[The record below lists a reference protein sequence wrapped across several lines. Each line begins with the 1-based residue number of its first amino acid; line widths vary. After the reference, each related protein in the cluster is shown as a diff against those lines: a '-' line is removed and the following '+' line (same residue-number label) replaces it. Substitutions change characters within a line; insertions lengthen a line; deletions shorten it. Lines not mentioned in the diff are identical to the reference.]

1 MENGRKVVPKKS
13 KISKIIQKGKMDI
26 GFFALVTILLTIGLL
41 MLFSSSYAYALAYF
55 KDSYHFIKK
64 QAIFAVVGF
73 ILMLIISK
81 IDYHVY
87 RKFAWLGYIVS
98 VIMLAAL
105 LILPPMVEG
114 ATQKRWF
121 AIGSFTFQPSE
132 IAKFA
137 IILLFSHL
145 ISANYKQMKTFKF
158 SVLILGGLL
167 VLVCGLVVVE
177 THLSATILIFCIGV
191 CLMIIGGLK
200 GRYIGGGAAIGGGG
214 VALIILTGV
223 VGYGSDRFTYWID
236 PWADAKG
243 KGYQTIQS
251 LLAIGSGGLLGRG
264 FGLSRQKYL
273 WVPEPHNDF
282 IFAIVCEELGLVGAM
297 VIILLFC
304 ALVWR
309 GFSIAMR
316 AKDKFGALMAVGLT
330 FQVGLQA
337 ILNILVVTNTIP
349 NTGISLPFF
358 SYGGT
363 ALIIL
368 MMQMG
373 IVLSISRSSNVEKSN

>member
-1 MENGRKVVPKKS
+1 MENGRKRVSKKRV
-13 KISKIIQKGKMDI
+13 ISSIIQKGKMDI
-26 GFFALVTILLTIGLL
+26 GFFALVSILLTVGLL

-55 KDSYHFIKK
+55 GDSYHFIKK
-64 QAIFAVVGF
+64 QLVFAVAGF
-73 ILMLIISK
+73 ILMLGISK
-81 IDYHVY
+81 IDYHLY
-87 RKFAWLGYIVS
+87 RRFAWIIYIIS
-98 VIMLAAL
+98 VILLAAL
-105 LILPPMVEG
+105 LVLPPMVEG
-114 ATQKRWF
+114 ATQKRWMV
-121 AIGSFTFQPSE
+121 IGPINFQPSE
-132 IAKFA
+132 IGKFA

-145 ISANYKQMKTFKF
+145 ISANYRQMQTFKF
-158 SVLILGGLL
+158 SVVTLGCLLALI
-167 VLVCGLVVVE
+167 CGLVVVE

-191 CLMIIGGLK
+191 CLMIVGGLK
-200 GRYIGGGAAIGGGG
+200 GRYIGGGAAIGVGG
-214 VALIILTGV
+214 VALMITSGI
-223 VGYGSDRFTYWID
+223 VGYGSDRFKYWLD

-282 IFAIVCEELGLVGAM
+282 IFAIVCEELGLIGAM
-297 VIILLFC
+297 IIILLFC

-309 GFSIAMR
+309 GFVIAMR
-316 AKDKFGALMAVGLT
+316 AKDKFGTLMAVGLT

-363 ALIIL
+363 ALILL
-368 MMQMG
+368 MAQMG
-373 IVLSISRSSNVEKSN
+373 IVLSISRSTNA

>member
-1 MENGRKVVPKKS
+1 MENGRKKVPKKGGLS
-13 KISKIIQKGKMDI
+13 SLIQKGKMDI
-26 GFFALVTILLTIGLL
+26 GFFSLVIVLLTVGLL
-41 MLFSSSYAYALAYF
+41 MLFSSSYAYALAYYG
-55 KDSYHFIKK
+55 DSYHFIKK
-64 QAIFAVVGF
+64 QLLFAVGGF
-73 ILMLIISK
+73 ILMIGISK
-81 IDYHVY
+81 IDYHFY
-87 RKFAWLGYIVS
+87 RRFAWILYIVAI
-98 VIMLAAL
+98 IMLAAL
-105 LILPPMVEG
+105 LVLPPMMPG
-114 ATQKRWF
+114 ANQKRWMVLGP
-121 AIGSFTFQPSE
+121 INFQPSE
-132 IAKFA
+132 IGKFA
-137 IILLFSHL
+137 VILLFSHL
-145 ISANYKQMKTFKF
+145 ISDNYKQMKNFKF
-158 SVLILGGLL
+158 SVVILGFLL
-167 VLVCGLVVVE
+167 ALVCGLVVVE

-191 CLMIIGGLK
+191 SLMIVGGLK
-200 GRYIGGGAAIGGGG
+200 GKYIGGGALLGAGG
-214 VALIILTGV
+214 VALMITTGV
-223 VGYGSDRFTYWID
+223 VGYGSDRFRYWID

-251 LLAIGSGGLLGRG
+251 LLAIGSGGFFGRG

-309 GFSIAMR
+309 GFTIAMR
-316 AKDKFGALMAVGLT
+316 ATDKFGTLMAVGLT

-363 ALIIL
+363 SLILL
-368 MMQMG
+368 MAQMG
-373 IVLSISRSSNVEKSN
+373 IVLSISRSSNLEKSK

>member
-1 MENGRKVVPKKS
+1 MESGRKKVPKKS
-13 KISKIIQKGKMDI
+13 GISGIIQKGKMDI
-26 GFFALVTILLTIGLL
+26 GFFSLVTVLLTVGLL

-55 KDSYHFIKK
+55 GDSYHFIKK
-64 QAIFAVVGF
+64 QLLFAIVGF
-73 ILMLIISK
+73 ILMMVISK

-87 RKFAWLGYIVS
+87 RKFAWIIYIIS

-105 LILPPMVEG
+105 LILPPMVPG
-114 ATQKRWF
+114 ATQKRWI

-132 IAKFA
+132 IGKFA

-145 ISANYKQMKTFKF
+145 ISANYRQMKTFKF
-158 SVLILGGLL
+158 SIVILGSLL
-167 VLVCGLVVVE
+167 ALICGLVVVE

-191 CLMIIGGLK
+191 CLMIVGGLK
-200 GRYIGGGAAIGGGG
+200 GRYIGGGAAIGVGG
-214 VALIILTGV
+214 VALMITTGI
-223 VGYGSDRFTYWID
+223 VGYGSDRFKYWLD

-309 GFSIAMR
+309 GFMIAMR
-316 AKDKFGALMAVGLT
+316 ATDKFGTLMAVGLT

-363 ALIIL
+363 ALILL
-368 MMQMG
+368 MAQMG
-373 IVLSISRSSNVEKSN
+373 IVLSISRSSKVEKTN